1 MHGHPGEGTSG
12 AAFAGDSVIGELVG
26 MTDYQKG
33 QAYERRTI
41 RRKVGNMLDQVK
53 RLEIHQSS
61 QVTLQ
66 ELGIWMD
73 ERTNG
78 VAKKFA
84 LAAAEALQA
93 ECIRR
98 NLRM

>member
-1 MHGHPGEGTSG
+1 
-12 AAFAGDSVIGELVG
+12 

-61 QVTLQ
+61 QVTL
-66 ELGIWMD
+66 
-73 ERTNG
+73 
-78 VAKKFA
+78 
-84 LAAAEALQA
+84 
-93 ECIRR
+93 
-98 NLRM
+98 

>member
-1 MHGHPGEGTSG
+1 MHGLPVEGTG
-12 AAFAGDSVIGELVG
+12 GIASVGVRDMG
-26 MTDYQKG
+26 TGVMDYQRG
-33 QAYERRTI
+33 RADERKAVH
-41 RRKVGNMLDQVK
+41 RKIEKMIGQVK

-61 QVTLQ
+61 CVTLQ

-78 VAKKFA
+78 VTKKFA

-93 ECIRR
+93 ECIRQG
-98 NLRM
+98 LMRM